1 MNLLSPCYS
10 LNFNSSLLFQKV
22 LHFFIIGGRKSL
34 KFLRLSLNKYVLDS
48 NFYFELTEI
57 LNFLKIYFEVDYE
70 NFILKDEHKQEF
82 KAKVSDF
89 LNDFSKIY
97 NKRKIL
103 IRQDYLE
110 LFFELLSKFINI
122 EAEIILNKFNE
133 IYSQLKMEILQPSY
147 DYIEPRVFIFENVI
161 KNEDAYKKKSG
172 HYSKYKTIPKW
183 HHYAWD
189 MIK

>member
-1 MNLLSPCYS
+1 M
-10 LNFNSSLLFQKV
+10 
-22 LHFFIIGGRKSL
+22 IGGRKSL
-34 KFLRLSLNKYVLDS
+34 KFLQLSMKKYLLES
-48 NFYFELTEI
+48 NFYFELVEI
-57 LNFLKIYFEVDYE
+57 LNFLKIYFEIDYE

-89 LNDFSKIY
+89 LKDFSKIY
-97 NKRKIL
+97 NKKQIL
-103 IRQDYLE
+103 IREDYLE

-122 EAEIILNKFNE
+122 ETETILEKFNG
-133 IYSQLKMEILQPSY
+133 IYSQVKMESLQPSY
-147 DYIEPRVFIFENVI
+147 DYIEPTVFICENSI

-172 HYSKYKTIPKW
+172 QYAKYKTIPKW